1 MVTLSYLLEQQASV
15 LLEEGYTLLTVIS
28 LLKQFFLSYFKK
40 TMLKFNQ
47 IRH

>member
-28 LLKQFFLSYFKK
+28 LLKQFFLIIF
-40 TMLKFNQ
+40 LKNYVKV
-47 IRH
+47 

>member
-28 LLKQFFLSYFKK
+28 LLKQFFFNHIFKK
-40 TMLKFNQ
+40 LC
-47 IRH
+47 